1 VALASV
7 VLIVLGIAIIVGAI
21 VVRLRRASPHAEPLP
36 VRVPVAA
43 PLRADVA
50 FDVDVPDAVDDV
62 PEAVSIPEPPAS
74 PSWPER
80 VHRANGALDDE
91 ARLRLIKDLGMLR
104 AAWCVPI
111 LERAAEEE
119 TNPDLHLAA
128 LAALAK
134 CRRPTAPSASNG
146 HVHNPVPEE
155 AE

>member
-1 VALASV
+1 VALAA
-7 VLIVLGIAIIVGAI
+7 VLIVLGFAIIVGTF
-21 VVRLRRASPHAEPLP
+21 VMRRRRASARAEPLP

-43 PLRADVA
+43 PPRADVV
-50 FDVDVPDAVDDV
+50 FDVDVPSAVHDL
-62 PEAVSIPEPPAS
+62 PEEIAVAEPVAS

-80 VHRANGALDDE
+80 VHRANGVLDDE
-91 ARLRLIKDLGMLR
+91 ARLRLIGDLGMLR

-119 TNPDLHLAA
+119 TNPELHAAA

-134 CRRPTAPSASNG
+134 CRRPAATNPSNG
-146 HVHNPVPEE
+146 HAHAPVPEE